1 MLSRTITLTTHL
13 SELSSPLGM
22 TAVIMIFCF
31 SVFTV
36 VFGVFVKHHD
46 SPIVKTNNWNLSYI
60 LLISLMFCFLCCLLF
75 IGHPNSETCT
85 LQQITF
91 GVVLTMA
98 VYTVLAKT
106 ITVLVTFTVTAPE
119 RKMRYLL
126 ISEIP
131 NYISTICTLIQTI
144 LCAFCLRISSSSI
157 DIDAY
162 SEHDCIII
170 SCVKGSVTAF
180 YSVLG
185 YHGSRTP
192 RNFIVVFLVWNP
204 SHIFNEDTLLTFRM
218 LLFCSV
224 CVNFLPVYCST
235 KGNVMLFVEVFSIL
249 VSSIGLLRYILITE
263 CYKISLRAEINFLL
277 KLKEKVFS

>member
-126 ISEIP
+126 ISDTQLHIHHLYPHP
-131 NYISTICTLIQTI
+131 NYSVCILLENFFFLYWHWCILWAWLYHHFMCQGLSYCILLCLGISWFPYPEELHCGL
-144 LCAFCLRISSSSI
+144 
-157 DIDAY
+157 
-162 SEHDCIII
+162 
-170 SCVKGSVTAF
+170 
-180 YSVLG
+180 LG
-185 YHGSRTP
+185 LES
-192 RNFIVVFLVWNP
+192 L
-204 SHIFNEDTLLTFRM
+204 SHI
-218 LLFCSV
+218 
-224 CVNFLPVYCST
+224 
-235 KGNVMLFVEVFSIL
+235 
-249 VSSIGLLRYILITE
+249 
-263 CYKISLRAEINFLL
+263 
-277 KLKEKVFS
+277 